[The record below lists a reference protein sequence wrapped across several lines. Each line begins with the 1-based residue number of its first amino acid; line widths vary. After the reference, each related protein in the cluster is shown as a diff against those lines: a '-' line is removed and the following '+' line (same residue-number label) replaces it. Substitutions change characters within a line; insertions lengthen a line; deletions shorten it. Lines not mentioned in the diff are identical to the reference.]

1 MNPNLSTWPTEAEA
15 AHMIGCSVRTLQRYA
30 QDGRVEIRP
39 RKRDGRKPENVCNPR
54 DVERLLPAAH
64 VMPEEVGN
72 LPMTAVVQPNGKP
85 AQADAFFSFISAI
98 TTAIATRQNVAIEPA
113 QPQKL
118 WLNLE
123 EACAYSG
130 LGVSAL
136 LAAVAEGK
144 IAGGKY
150 GPHGALAVHRAS
162 LEEYRG

>member
-1 MNPNLSTWPTEAEA
+1 MSLPIARIRDWLTMGETIAALGKSASTVERLV
-15 AHMIGCSVRTLQRYA
+15 GS
-30 QDGRVEIRP
+30 GRIKSQLEPRP
-39 RKRDGRKPENVCNPR
+39 GRKPER
-54 DVERLLPAAH
+54 MYSAGDVERLKQQDD
-64 VMPEEVGN
+64 ERSGN
-72 LPMTAVVQPNGKP
+72 VSVPFRRAPQGPTQLA
-85 AQADAFFSFISAI
+85 ISADTVSSI
-98 TTAIATRQNVAIEPA
+98 REMLTEWKNP
-113 QPQKL
+113 PKPKL